1 MVRTFVAL
9 LVLGALVA
17 AQDKY
22 TTKFDSVNLDDIL
35 NNDRLLNKYA
45 QCLLDADDRN
55 CTPDAKE
62 LKKAIPDALTNE
74 CAKCSEKQKAGTE
87 KVTKFLL
94 EKKPDLWKQLEAKYD
109 PNGEYRKRYDDRI
122 KKLKS

>member
-1 MVRTFVAL
+1 MVRPLVAL
-9 LVLGALVA
+9 LLLGALVA

-74 CAKCSEKQKAGTE
+74 CAKCSEKQKEGAQ
-87 KVTKFLL
+87 KVVDFLIDNR
-94 EKKPDLWKQLEAKYD
+94 PAQWKELEAKYD
-109 PNGEYRKRYDDRI
+109 PSGEYRKRYDDRI